1 MQYFIKYQIPAISPG
16 MAGRW
21 IYTKCDSE
29 QDMNELYDSFGG
41 PEANPELTRVSLDSE
56 IDYQGE

>member
-1 MQYFIKYQIPAISPG
+1 MQYFIKYQVPAISQG

-21 IYTKCDSE
+21 LYIRCDSE
-29 QDMNELYDSFGG
+29 QDMNDLYDSFGG